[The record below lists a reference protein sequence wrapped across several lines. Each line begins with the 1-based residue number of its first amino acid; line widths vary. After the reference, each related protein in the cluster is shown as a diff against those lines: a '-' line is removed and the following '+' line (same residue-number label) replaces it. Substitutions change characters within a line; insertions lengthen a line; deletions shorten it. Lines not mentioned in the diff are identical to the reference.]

1 MEKKID
7 YNRFTKSDNPHKAI
21 VAIHGWGGNK
31 NSFSPFVK
39 NIKVDNVEWF
49 LPEAPYLVKDAPPIN
64 SDNIDNDGLSRKSW
78 TYKKENGTWEVKEPI
93 TMLKTFLNDIVFK
106 QYNPSDVYF
115 IGFSQGAAVCY
126 ECVMGIE
133 KELGG
138 IFPIGGFLFKDSE
151 KDKMVSAFNMKTPI
165 LIGHGIKD
173 DVIPIEKSKI
183 AYNKLLKEGANV
195 KFYDYN
201 GGHKI
206 SIKYIKEVVKI
217 INESE

>member
-39 NIKVDNVEWF
+39 NIKIDNVEWF

-106 QYNPSDVYF
+106 KYNPSDVYF

>member
-1 MEKKID
+1 MN
-7 YNRFTKSDNPHKAI
+7 YNRFKKSDNPQKAI

-31 NSFSPFVK
+31 NSFYPFVE

-64 SDNIDNDGLSRKSW
+64 SDSVEEDDLSRKSW
-78 TYKKENGTWEVKEPI
+78 TYKRENGTWEIEEPI
-93 TMLKTFLNDIVFK
+93 IMMKTFFNDIVFK
-106 QYNPSDVYF
+106 QYKSSNVYV

-126 ECVMGIE
+126 ECIMGIE

-138 IFPIGGFLFKDSE
+138 IFPIGGFLFKDSG
-151 KDKMVSAFNMKTPI
+151 KDKIVSKHNIETPI
-165 LIGHGIKD
+165 LIGHGVKD
-173 DVIPIEKSKI
+173 DVIPIDKSKI

-206 SIKYIKEVVKI
+206 SISYIKEVVKI

>member
-1 MEKKID
+1 MEKKIN
-7 YNRFTKSDNPHKAI
+7 YNRFKKSDNPHKAI

-39 NIKVDNVEWF
+39 NIKIDDVEWF

-126 ECVMGIE
+126 ECVMGIK

-151 KDKMVSAFNMKTPI
+151 KDKMVSAFNMETPI

>member
-7 YNRFTKSDNPHKAI
+7 YNCFKKSDNPQKAI

-39 NIKVDNVEWF
+39 NIKIDNVEWF
-49 LPEAPYLVKDAPPIN
+49 LPEAPYLVKDAPPID
-64 SDNIDNDGLSRKSW
+64 SDNIDNDSLSRKSW
-78 TYKKENGTWEVKEPI
+78 TYKKENGIWEVEEPI
-93 TMLKTFLNDIVFK
+93 VMLKTFLNDIVFK
-106 QYNPSDVYF
+106 QYDSSDVYV

-126 ECVMGIE
+126 ECIMGIE
-133 KELGG
+133 KGLGG

-151 KDKMVSAFNMKTPI
+151 RNKIVSVSNMETPI

-173 DVIPIEKSKI
+173 DVIPIEKSKV